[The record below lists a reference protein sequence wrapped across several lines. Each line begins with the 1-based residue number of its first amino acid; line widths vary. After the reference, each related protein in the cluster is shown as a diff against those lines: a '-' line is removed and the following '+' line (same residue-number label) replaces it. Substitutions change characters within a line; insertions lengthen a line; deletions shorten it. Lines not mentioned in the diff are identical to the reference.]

1 MPFHSQFGEDQ
12 WIFQNLKL
20 DCFPT
25 FCEVGAY
32 DGVASSNTL
41 FFERELNWHGLCI
54 EADHEMSRQCMANR
68 KRNCISICAVA
79 AAETGPITFH
89 THPTDRGQSGVLA
102 QGTPVTHWGLRLDKL
117 LELFGLTELG
127 LLSIDTEGTELD
139 VWKGIGHIRPHIVI
153 LEYLSGDGVD
163 RSREIHERMEISRY
177 FQVHRTQANLIFVA
191 EPLRPE

>member
-1 MPFHSQFGEDQ
+1 MPYYSQFSEDR
-12 WIFQNLKL
+12 WIFENLKL

-32 DGVASSNTL
+32 DGIASSNTL
-41 FFERELNWHGLCI
+41 FFEQDLRWHGLCI
-54 EADHEMSRQCMANR
+54 EADHEMSRACMVNR
-68 KRNCISICAVA
+68 KCPTVCVVA
-79 AAETGPITFH
+79 AAERGPITFH
-89 THPTDRGQSGVLA
+89 THLSDRGQSGVLA
-102 QGTPVTHWGLRLDKL
+102 KGSPVSHWGVRLDKL
-117 LELFGLTELG
+117 LDAFGLTELG
-127 LLSIDTEGTELD
+127 LLSIDTEGTELE

-163 RSREIHERMEISRY
+163 RSREIHERMQISRY